1 MLAVVYNLLN
11 FSNIMEL
18 GGKVIKILDAQRFVS
33 QRNGVEY
40 VRHTFIV
47 ETGGEY
53 PKRVAFSVMG
63 DDKFSKMG
71 IVVGSSYNVSFDISS
86 REYQG
91 RWFTQ
96 CDAWRV
102 VCLDGAASAA
112 PAVASTQESV
122 SSSNDMPF

>member
-1 MLAVVYNLLN
+1 
-11 FSNIMEL
+11 MEL
-18 GGKVIKILDAQRFVS
+18 SGKVIKVLDAQRFVS

-71 IVVGSSYNVSFDISS
+71 IVVGSSYNVSFDVSS

-102 VCLDGAASAA
+102 VRLDSAA

-122 SSSNDMPF
+122 SSSNDIPF